1 MPLQIYS
8 NACGRVTRERRW
20 ITKRCEKDVPR
31 RGGKS
36 IRIHHVIPF
45 IKVTHKRS
53 YCATNH
59 RRVSRRIITRF
70 LAVQSNRACVNYRD
84 DRPKGGREEKGIGQL
99 DFAINF
105 SPRFAQ
111 LARWSREGTDANRN
125 LEKRFDLEQSSLSF
139 CLSGFFLSS
148 SGKHENTWA
157 TLPLCLVSLP
167 FVTDSYSFFFR
178 LTGGN
183 RICISLSTL
192 NYSTYAMEGNS
203 MFVSKRCWKPAN
215 SHDALLRV

>member
-84 DRPKGGREEKGIGQL
+84 DRPKGGR
-99 DFAINF
+99 DD
-105 SPRFAQ
+105 RFAQ

-125 LEKRFDLEQSSLSF
+125 LEKRFDLDQSSLSL